1 MNIVKLPA
9 AWMRG
14 GTSKGLF
21 LCAKDLPADPAVR
34 DALLVRALGSPDPY
48 GKQIDGIGGAT
59 SSTSKVVIVAPSTRE
74 DCDVEYR
81 FGAVAI
87 DRPAIDWSGNCGNL
101 TAAVG
106 PFAILRGLVP
116 APDNGIV
123 TVRLWQ
129 DNIGKRIEARVP
141 VAGGEVLECGDFRLD
156 GVAFPG
162 APIELTFLD
171 PAGGAGAPLLPT
183 GLAAETLTLP
193 DGSRLAVTLI
203 NAGNPMIFA
212 DAVSFGLQGNEPPG
226 ALDQDAALLARC
238 EMVRATAAVRMGLA
252 ASPEEATRAR
262 PHTPKLALVAAP
274 RDYRAAD
281 GRRVAAGDIDC
292 LLRMVSM
299 GRWHHAMTGTGGV
312 AAAAAAALPGT
323 LVEQRVGHHPCR
335 PLRIGHASGVLTV
348 TASSAERDGQ
358 TVIASVTL
366 RRSARCLMDGVV
378 RVPVD

>member
-21 LCAKDLPADPAVR
+21 LCADDLPADPAAR

-48 GKQIDGIGGAT
+48 GKQIDGVGGAT
-59 SSTSKVVIVAPSTRE
+59 SSTSKVVIVAPSERD
-74 DCDVEYR
+74 DCDVSYR

-116 APDNGIV
+116 APDHGIV

-129 DNIGKRIEARVP
+129 ANIGKRIEARVP
-141 VAGGEVLECGDFRLD
+141 VAGGDVLECGDFRLD

-162 APIELTFLD
+162 AAIDLAFLD
-171 PAGGAGAPLLPT
+171 PAGGAGTPLLPT
-183 GLAAETLTLP
+183 GQPAETLQLP
-193 DGSRLAVTLI
+193 DGTTLDVTLI

-212 DAVSFGLQGNEPPG
+212 QAASFGLQGDEPPDR
-226 ALDQDAALLARC
+226 LNRDAALLARC
-238 EMVRATAAVRMGLA
+238 EQLRAMAAVSMGLA
-252 ASPEEATRAR
+252 ASPEAASRTR
-262 PHTPKLALVAAP
+262 PHTPKLALIGPP
-274 RDYRAAD
+274 RDYLAAD

-312 AAAAAAALPGT
+312 AAAAAAVVPGT
-323 LVEQRVGHHPCR
+323 LLAQLVGCHQDR

-348 TASSAERDGQ
+348 AAR
-358 TVIASVTL
+358 TVRQGGHCIIASVTM
-366 RRSARCLMDGVV
+366 RRSARCLMDGIV